1 MCSLAEALRRL
12 AGLALAAGAL
22 CGGAPAAAQPAAP
35 ATVKSTTAPAL
46 PVAPA
51 AARLPGLGRP
61 ATASELAAWD
71 IDVRPDFKGLP
82 QGAGSVA
89 QGQGVWEAQCASCH
103 GVFGEANNVFSPLV
117 GGTTADDIQ
126 SGHTARLLD
135 PAYPGRTTLM
145 KVATLSTLWD
155 YIRRAM
161 PWNAPKSLKTDEVY
175 AVTAYLLNLG
185 GVLPDDFVLSDRTMA
200 QAQARLP
207 NRNGMSGA
215 HALWPGDTPSRNRTP
230 DVQAV
235 ACMKNCGA
243 EPAVASLLPDF
254 ARNNHGN
261 LAEQNRTVGAQR
273 GLDTRPA
280 TGATTAGTLTTA
292 AAPAVAGAAA
302 ALGASAGPASSNV
315 AVLALLQQN
324 NCLACHA
331 MAGKLL
337 GPSFKDVSARYAA
350 RADATPYLSAKILAG
365 GSGVW
370 GQVAMPP
377 QTLAS
382 DDAKAIARWLADSA
396 HK

>member
-22 CGGAPAAAQPAAP
+22 WGSAPAAAQPAAP
-35 ATVKSTTAPAL
+35 ATVKAPGRA
-46 PVAPA
+46 PPA
-51 AARLPGLGRP
+51 ATVATLLPGLGRP

-103 GVFGEANNVFSPLV
+103 GVFGEANHVFSPLV

-207 NRNGMSGA
+207 NRNGMSTA
-215 HALWPGDTPSRNRTP
+215 HALWPGDTPGRNRTP

-235 ACMKNCGA
+235 ACMKNCSA
-243 EPAVASLLPDF
+243 EPAIASLLPDF

-280 TGATTAGTLTTA
+280 TDAATAVTLATDA
-292 AAPAVAGAAA
+292 AAAAAGAGAA
-302 ALGASAGPASSNV
+302 LGGSAGRASSNV
-315 AVLALLQQN
+315 AGLALLQQN

-331 MAGKLL
+331 MVGKLI

-382 DDAKAIARWLADSA
+382 DDAKAIARWLADGA